1 MSAASTVAEMIA
13 KMTGTKLRDE
23 EKKVGDDR
31 LGEKLLDG
39 KAETGKEGG
48 NKGSDSDRKASAKLE
63 KKLV

>member
-23 EKKVGDDR
+23 EKKVGEDR
-31 LGEKLLDG
+31 LGEKLDG
-39 KAETGKEGG
+39 KAEIGKEGG

-63 KKLV
+63 GKNL

>member
-23 EKKVGDDR
+23 EKKVGEDR
-31 LGEKLLDG
+31 LGEKLDG

-48 NKGSDSDRKASAKLE
+48 NKGSDSDRKASVKLE
-63 KKLV
+63 KQLVI